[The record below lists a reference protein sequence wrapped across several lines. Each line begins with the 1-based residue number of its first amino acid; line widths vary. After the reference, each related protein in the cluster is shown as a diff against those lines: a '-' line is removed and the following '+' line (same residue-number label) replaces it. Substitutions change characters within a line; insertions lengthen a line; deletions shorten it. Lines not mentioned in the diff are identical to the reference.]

1 MLMDN
6 SISKQSPKPRIKTL
20 PPMILCN
27 WCAWPIKQNNLTKEE
42 LAGKTDLLFCSEECK
57 QKYQQANLPDLK
69 N

>member
-1 MLMDN
+1 
-6 SISKQSPKPRIKTL
+6 
-20 PPMILCN
+20 MILCN